1 MRYTRPSYEMEA
13 IMTKDVIC
21 ESPYTVAHVQQNIG
35 TTENPEYVTITEVTI
50 QAGKLF

>member
-21 ESPYTVAHVQQNIG
+21 ESPYTVAHEQQNIG
-35 TTENPEYVTITEVTI
+35 TPENPEYVTITEVTI